1 MAFGRTAGGGPYEQW
16 VARLQAWS
24 RDPATPLDDLPPL
37 TDATFDSDTYLRLV
51 TRVQDAI
58 AAFMTLWQ
66 AEASRAFSRAS
77 STYLLAQEMVRL
89 RHLLEPR
96 RALATHPSW
105 PEEIRKALTD
115 ALRLDL
121 DELQRGLEEMGGHSS
136 ARGSLDRKY
145 TDEIVAVLRQ
155 HSLTQILPPAQPAA
169 PQVTP
174 GPLPRS
180 ARRILF

>member
-1 MAFGRTAGGGPYEQW
+1 M
-16 VARLQAWS
+16 VARPRHA
-24 RDPATPLDDLPPL
+24 LDDLPPL

-121 DELQRGLEEMGGHSS
+121 DELQRGLEEMGGPPPREDRSTES
-136 ARGSLDRKY
+136 TPMRSWRCCASTRSLRFFRPPNR
-145 TDEIVAVLRQ
+145 LR
-155 HSLTQILPPAQPAA
+155 
-169 PQVTP
+169 
-174 GPLPRS
+174 
-180 ARRILF
+180 RR